1 MPDEL
6 HRLQETVLYVQID
19 GVPEAVQPFLDRQF
33 PEWRAVGASLSN
45 QQGTEWVVL
54 QLRRK

>member
-6 HRLQETVLYVQID
+6 ETVLYIQLD
-19 GVPEAVQPFLDRQF
+19 GVPEAVQPYLDQQF